1 MNDSRDRRGHVTDT
15 PCYAAAQTV
24 DFSEIPVI
32 DLTGIET
39 PEEPSDVWE
48 HGLLPLPGAKLSEA
62 SLLALL
68 ELQHRLRDEF
78 GGGGGDAL
86 SLLGPALSLR
96 CEALIT
102 FEKRAAKAP
111 ASLSF
116 SIGRSLS
123 FRRKGARKDG
133 KLYVF
138 DPQARWSAYVLLAA
152 AEKEIVDSGLGRR
165 LELKHIDRSGRWWCG
180 GSARRALG

>member
-1 MNDSRDRRGHVTDT
+1 M
-15 PCYAAAQTV
+15 
-24 DFSEIPVI
+24 
-32 DLTGIET
+32 
-39 PEEPSDVWE
+39 
-48 HGLLPLPGAKLSEA
+48 
-62 SLLALL
+62 
-68 ELQHRLRDEF
+68 
-78 GGGGGDAL
+78 
-86 SLLGPALSLR
+86 
-96 CEALIT
+96 T

-152 AEKEIVDSGLGRR
+152 AEKDGATYRPIVTWPVAEATA
-165 LELKHIDRSGRWWCG
+165 ELKEEAAAPARPRRGSSQERR
-180 GSARRALG
+180 GSATPRSAGATPRGGGTDSPPVSEEEAAIALSHPSSDEIFVCRLAKSEAEAVLAALRH